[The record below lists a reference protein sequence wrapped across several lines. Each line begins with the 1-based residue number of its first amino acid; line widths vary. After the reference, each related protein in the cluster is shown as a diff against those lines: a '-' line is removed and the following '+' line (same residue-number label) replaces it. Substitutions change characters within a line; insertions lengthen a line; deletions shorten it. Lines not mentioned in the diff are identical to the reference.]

1 MIRKARRLKG
11 LSQRQLANLLG
22 VSQSYISKLENR
34 NIATVTIECILNL
47 SRILNLCPVNLF
59 VFLSKCC
66 DNCCYKQQCNLK

>member
-1 MIRKARRLKG
+1 MIKNARIHKG
-11 LSQRQLANLLG
+11 LSQVQLAKVLG

-34 NIATVTIECILNL
+34 RTKTVSVGFVLKL
-47 SRILNLCPVNLF
+47 SKILNLCPVNLF